1 LHVVLH
7 LIPKKYLIGGA
18 LILLGLS
25 GLLLMG
31 TFVAITGGFESQNE
45 QGEVTEI
52 EGGGIGVGTANVSP
66 EVMRY
71 QPLLEKYAQ
80 KHGLDAS
87 YVPIM
92 MALMMQ
98 ESGGRGSDPMQSSE
112 SYCDGTVG
120 CIKSPELSIDKGVK
134 HFKDVLEKA
143 KYDLK
148 LCLQSYN
155 FGGGFINFAMKH
167 GGKYTPELAIEFSQ
181 IQYQKLKHNG
191 NYHCVRPEMIPY
203 GACYGDALYVSAVL
217 KYYTGTIAADGKPT
231 TPSGGGSGSK
241 SGVKVIEAGE
251 TLIGKTRYVFGGGR
265 SQSDI
270 NAGRFDCSSFVRWA
284 FEQVGVNVGPLSGV
298 TTDTLKTQGQAINP
312 KDMKPGDVVFFDT
325 YKIDGHVGIYVGDN
339 KFLGCQ
345 GKTGVAIASMEKGT
359 YFGDKFNGR
368 VKRF

>member
-1 LHVVLH
+1 MHIVLQ
-7 LIPKKYLIGGA
+7 LIPKKYLIGGT

-25 GLLLMG
+25 GLLIMS
-31 TFVAITGGFESQNE
+31 TIVAITGEFEKDSQ
-45 QGEVTEI
+45 QSEVTEI

-66 EVMRY
+66 QVMKY

-98 ESGGRGSDPMQSSE
+98 ESGGQGNDPMQSSE
-112 SYCDGTVG
+112 SKCGRVG
-120 CIKSPELSIDKGVK
+120 CIQNPEASIDQGVK
-134 HFKDVLEKA
+134 HFKSVLEKA
-143 KYDLK
+143 HYDLE

-155 FGGGFINFAMKH
+155 FGPGFIIFVNKN
-167 GGKYTPELAIEFSQ
+167 GGHYTKELAIKFSQ
-181 IQYQKLKHNG
+181 IQYQKVKHTG
-191 NYHCVRPEMIPY
+191 NYHCLRPEAVPY
-203 GACYGDALYVSAVL
+203 QACYGDIAYKDAVL
-217 KYYTGTIAADGKPT
+217 KYYTGTITADGKPAA
-231 TPSGGGSGSK
+231 SGGSGGK
-241 SGVKVIEAGE
+241 SDVKVIDAGK

-284 FEQVGVNVGPLSGV
+284 FEQVGMNVGPMSGV

-325 YKIDGHVGIYVGDN
+325 YKIDGHVGIYVGN
-339 KFLGCQ
+339 NQFLGCQ
-345 GKTGVAIASMEKGT
+345 GKTGVAIASMAKGT
-359 YFGDKFNGR
+359 YFGERFNGR

>member
-1 LHVVLH
+1 MHIVLQ

-25 GLLLMG
+25 GLLVMS
-31 TFVAITGGFESQNE
+31 TIVAITGEFENDSQ
-45 QGEVTEI
+45 QGDVTEI

-98 ESGGRGSDPMQSSE
+98 ESGGKGNDPMQSSE
-112 SYCDGTVG
+112 SKCGRVG
-120 CIKSPELSIDKGVK
+120 CIQNPEASIDQGVK
-134 HFKDVLEKA
+134 HFKSVLEKA
-143 KYDLK
+143 HYDLE

-155 FGGGFINFAMKH
+155 FGPGFIIFVNKN
-167 GGKYTPELAIEFSQ
+167 GGHYTKELAIKFSQ
-181 IQYQKLKHNG
+181 IQYQKVKHTG
-191 NYHCVRPEMIPY
+191 NYHCLRPEAVPY
-203 GACYGDALYVSAVL
+203 QACYGDIAYKDAVL
-217 KYYTGTIAADGKPT
+217 KYYTGTITADGKPAA
-231 TPSGGGSGSK
+231 PASGGSGGK
-241 SGVKVIEAGE
+241 SGVKVIDAGK

-284 FEQVGVNVGPLSGV
+284 FEQVGMNVGPMSGV
-298 TTDTLKTQGQAINP
+298 TTDTLKIQGQAINP

-325 YKIDGHVGIYVGDN
+325 YKKDGHVGIYVGDN
-339 KFLGCQ
+339 QFLGCQ
-345 GKTGVAIASMEKGT
+345 GKTGVAIASMAKGT
-359 YFGDKFNGR
+359 YFGERFNGR

>member
-1 LHVVLH
+1 M
-7 LIPKKYLIGGA
+7 IGGT

-25 GLLLMG
+25 GLLVMS
-31 TFVAITGGFESQNE
+31 TIVAITGEFEKDSQ
-45 QGEVTEI
+45 QSEVTEI

-98 ESGGRGSDPMQSSE
+98 ESGGRGNDPMQSSE
-112 SYCDGTVG
+112 SKCGRVG
-120 CIKSPELSIDKGVK
+120 CIQNPEASIDQGVK
-134 HFKDVLEKA
+134 HFKSVLEKA

-155 FGGGFINFAMKH
+155 FGPGFINFVMKN
-167 GGKYTPELAIEFSQ
+167 GGQYTKELAIKFSQ
-181 IQYQKLKHNG
+181 IQYQKVKHTG
-191 NYHCVRPEMIPY
+191 NYHCLRPESIPY
-203 GACYGDALYVSAVL
+203 NACYGDFLYTDAVL
-217 KYYTGTIAADGKPT
+217 KYYTGTITADGKPAA
-231 TPSGGGSGSK
+231 PASGGSGGK
-241 SGVKVIEAGE
+241 SGVKVIDAGK

-270 NAGRFDCSSFVRWA
+270 NEGRFDCSSFVRWA
-284 FEQVGVNVGPLSGV
+284 FEQVGMNVGPMSGV
-298 TTDTLKTQGQAINP
+298 TTDTLKIQGQAINP

-325 YKIDGHVGIYVGDN
+325 YKKDGHVGIYVGN
-339 KFLGCQ
+339 NQFLGCQ
-345 GKTGVAIASMEKGT
+345 GKTGVAIASMAKGT
-359 YFGDKFNGR
+359 YFGERFNGR

>member
-1 LHVVLH
+1 MHIVLQ

-25 GLLLMG
+25 GLLVMS
-31 TFVAITGGFESQNE
+31 TIVAITGEFESENE

-52 EGGGIGVGTANVSP
+52 EGGGIGAGTTNVSP

-98 ESGGRGSDPMQSSE
+98 ESGGRGNDPMQSSE
-112 SYCDGTVG
+112 SKCGSVG
-120 CIKSPELSIDKGVK
+120 CIQNPEASIDQGVK

-143 KYDLK
+143 HYDLE

-155 FGGGFINFAMKH
+155 FGPGFIIFVNKN
-167 GGKYTPELAIEFSQ
+167 GGHYTKELAIKFSQ
-181 IQYQKLKHNG
+181 IQYQKVKHKG
-191 NYHCVRPEMIPY
+191 NYHCLRPEAVPY
-203 GACYGDALYVSAVL
+203 QACYGDIAYKDAVL
-217 KYYTGTIAADGKPT
+217 KYYTGTITADGKSVAPA
-231 TPSGGGSGSK
+231 SGGSGGK
-241 SGVKVIEAGE
+241 SGVKVIDAGK

-284 FEQVGVNVGPLSGV
+284 FEQVGVNVGPMSGV

-325 YKIDGHVGIYVGDN
+325 YKIDGHVGIYVGN
-339 KFLGCQ
+339 NQFLGCQ
-345 GKTGVAIASMEKGT
+345 GKTGVAIASMAKGT
-359 YFGDKFNGR
+359 YFGEKFNGR

>member
-1 LHVVLH
+1 MLH

-31 TFVAITGGFESQNE
+31 TFVAITGGFESENE

-52 EGGGIGVGTANVSP
+52 EGGGIGVGTANVSS

-80 KHGLDAS
+80 KHGLDTS

-98 ESGGRGSDPMQSSE
+98 ESGGRGNDPMQSSE
-112 SYCDGTVG
+112 SKCDAVG
-120 CIKSPELSIDKGVK
+120 CIQNPEESIDQGVK
-134 HFKDVLEKA
+134 HFKSVLEKA

-181 IQYQKLKHNG
+181 IQYQKLKHTG

-203 GACYGDALYVSAVL
+203 GACYGDA
-217 KYYTGTIAADGKPT
+217 
-231 TPSGGGSGSK
+231 
-241 SGVKVIEAGE
+241 
-251 TLIGKTRYVFGGGR
+251 
-265 SQSDI
+265 
-270 NAGRFDCSSFVRWA
+270 VR
-284 FEQVGVNVGPLSGV
+284 P
-298 TTDTLKTQGQAINP
+298 
-312 KDMKPGDVVFFDT
+312 
-325 YKIDGHVGIYVGDN
+325 
-339 KFLGCQ
+339 
-345 GKTGVAIASMEKGT
+345 
-359 YFGDKFNGR
+359 
-368 VKRF
+368 